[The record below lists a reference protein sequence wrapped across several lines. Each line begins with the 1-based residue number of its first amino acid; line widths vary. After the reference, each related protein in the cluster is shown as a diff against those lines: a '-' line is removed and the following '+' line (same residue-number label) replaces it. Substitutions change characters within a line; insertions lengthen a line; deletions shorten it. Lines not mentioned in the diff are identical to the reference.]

1 MHTERLSLERDAD
14 LSLAFVPRPDPEL
27 IAATAVALANTDGGR
42 IVLGLDQAGE
52 AGAAPDAARFAA
64 AVEAAAARCLPPIAF
79 GAPEIVPTSRGPAL
93 AVHVPRSRQVHAL
106 DDGRVLART
115 LAGNTVLN
123 GEEIRGLLQARTNGD
138 FETEVVPGARPA
150 DLDPALLADLM
161 KARARRTGRPV
172 TDPALETIGAFTPD
186 YRVTVAGLLLF
197 GREPE
202 RWLPQAGARLVR
214 HIGRG
219 PQAPVAFE
227 RTFGGALVRLLDQ
240 VWAALREQMR
250 TPAAAPESL
259 PYPPDAVRE
268 LLSNAV
274 CHRDYR
280 LRHEQVT
287 VHLYDDSLEIVSPG
301 GLPAFLSTRTLLA
314 ARYRRNPCLTNILAE
329 WGYVRGTGGGVWRV
343 LRAMDGCGAPPPEFV
358 AGPYSVT
365 VRLYAPCE
373 TPQPAPSPEANLNER
388 QRSALAYV
396 QRHGSITLRELR
408 AMWPLVRPDLL
419 QHDLSG
425 LVSEGY
431 LRRVSGRA
439 GVYYALPW

>member
-1 MHTERLSLERDAD
+1 
-14 LSLAFVPRPDPEL
+14 
-27 IAATAVALANTDGGR
+27 
-42 IVLGLDQAGE
+42 
-52 AGAAPDAARFAA
+52 
-64 AVEAAAARCLPPIAF
+64 
-79 GAPEIVPTSRGPAL
+79 
-93 AVHVPRSRQVHAL
+93 
-106 DDGRVLART
+106 VLART
-115 LAGNTVLN
+115 LAGNTVLS
-123 GEEIRGLLQARTNGD
+123 GEEIRGLLQARANGD
-138 FETEVVPGARPA
+138 FEAEVVPGARPA

-172 TDPALETIGAFTPD
+172 TDLALESIGALTPD

-202 RWLPQAGARLVR
+202 HWLPQAGARLIR
-214 HIGRG
+214 HIGCG
-219 PQAPVAFE
+219 PQAPVVFE
-227 RTFGGALVRLLDQ
+227 QTFGGSLARLLDQ
-240 VWAALREQMR
+240 MWAALREQMR
-250 TPAAAPESL
+250 TPAAAGSPL
-259 PYPPDAVRE
+259 YPPDAVRE
-268 LLSNAV
+268 ILSNAI

-314 ARYRRNPCLTNILAE
+314 ARYRRNPCLANILAE

-343 LRAMDGCGAPPPEFV
+343 LQAMDGCGAPPPEFV

-373 TPQPAPSPEANLNER
+373 TRQAAPVAEANLNER
-388 QRSALAYV
+388 QHSALAHV
-396 QRHGSITLRELR
+396 RQHGSITLHELR

-419 QHDLSG
+419 QRDLSG
-425 LVSEGY
+425 LVAEGH

-439 GVYYALPW
+439 GAYYVLPW

>member
-14 LSLAFVPRPDPEL
+14 LSLVFVPRPDPEA
-27 IAATAVALANTDGGR
+27 IAAAAVALANTDGGR

-52 AGAAPDAARFAA
+52 AGNAPDTARFVA
-64 AVEAAAARCLPPIAF
+64 AVEAAAAHCFPPIAF
-79 GAPEIVPTSRGPAL
+79 GTPEIVPSLRGPAL

-106 DDGRVLART
+106 DDGRVLARMLT
-115 LAGNTVLN
+115 GNAVLS
-123 GEEIRGLLQARTNGD
+123 GEEIRGLLQARANGD

-150 DLDPALLADLM
+150 DLHPALLADFM

-172 TDPALETIGAFTPD
+172 TDPALETMGALTPD

-227 RTFGGALVRLLDQ
+227 RSFGGALTRLLDQ
-240 VWAALREQMR
+240 VWEALREQMR
-250 TPAAAPESL
+250 APAAAPEL
-259 PYPPDAVRE
+259 FPYPPEAVRE
-268 LLSNAV
+268 ILSNAI

-287 VHLYDDSLEIVSPG
+287 VHLYDDSLEVVSPG
-301 GLPAFLSTRTLLA
+301 GLPAFLSTRTLVA
-314 ARYRRNPCLTNILAE
+314 ARYRRNPCLANILVE
-329 WGYVRGTGGGVWRV
+329 WGYVRGTGGGIFRV
-343 LRAMDGCGAPPPEFV
+343 LQAMDRYGAPPPEFV
-358 AGPYSVT
+358 ASPYSVT

-373 TPQPAPSPEANLNER
+373 TPRPEPSPEERLNER
-388 QRSALAYV
+388 QRSALVYV
-396 QRHGSITLRELR
+396 RQHGSITLHELR
-408 AMWPLVRPDLL
+408 ALWPLVRPDLL
-419 QHDLSG
+419 QRDLSG
-425 LVSEGY
+425 LVTEGH

-439 GVYYALPW
+439 GAYYVLPW